1 MNTLARA
8 PGACTVNTSD
18 TFTGSG
24 ALGYPNVPVGTKR
37 PVACASCGHGSHML
51 PYLVGLY
58 GARSVIEVGVCTGA
72 SVVSVLKTHG
82 DSIASYTAVDPW
94 GERRCNPAA
103 GALRRCGPSRPLS
116 SAQAAPRVQRARR
129 ASHPRRLC
137 RPCAHLC
144 SPSRHP
150 PPCQRQIKLLAASS
164 FGRPLAAAGLGQPRP
179 SGTYVLAGR
188 PHRPLLHTGVHRR
201 SARLHECAPGRPCVL
216 VEGEAERRARRP
228 RLQSPPQLG
237 GHP

>member
-1 MNTLARA
+1 MLLLFSPVAAGLSPQTAEAWAGLTYAQSLLDEHACSRA

-94 GERRCNPAA
+94 GERRCNPGCGCSSQMRTIAGRFPVLKLLQEYSVA
-103 GALRRCGPSRPLS
+103 GARRIPDG
-116 SAQAAPRVQRARR
+116 SADLALICVVQVVIRR
-129 ASHPRRLC
+129 A
-137 RPCAHLC
+137 
-144 SPSRHP
+144 
-150 PPCQRQIKLLAASS
+150 ASARS
-164 FGRPLAAAGLGQPRP
+164 SSWRPLA
-179 SGTYVLAGR
+179 
-188 PHRPLLHTGVHRR
+188 
-201 SARLHECAPGRPCVL
+201 SADL
-216 VEGEAERRARRP
+216 
-228 RLQSPPQLG
+228 
-237 GHP
+237 

>member
-1 MNTLARA
+1 MQ
-8 PGACTVNTSD
+8 PG
-18 TFTGSG
+18 
-24 ALGYPNVPVGTKR
+24 LR
-37 PVACASCGHGSHML
+37 
-51 PYLVGLY
+51 
-58 GARSVIEVGVCTGA
+58 
-72 SVVSVLKTHG
+72 VLFADADHRG
-82 DSIASYTAVDPW
+82 
-94 GERRCNPAA
+94 
-103 GALRRCGPSRPLS
+103 PLS
-116 SAQAAPRVQRARR
+116 SAQAAPRVQRARC

-164 FGRPLAAAGLGQPRP
+164 FGRPLAAAGLGRPWP
-179 SGTYVLAGR
+179 SGKYVPAGR

-228 RLQSPPQLG
+228 RLQPPPQLG
-237 GHP
+237 GHPREAPRVREERCGRWPLSRASAPHLLRATLPRTAL